1 MNVQILAVHG
11 QGDYQTEYVTL
22 RVLDDCDLGKYQ
34 LCDST
39 YTAENTVSNR
49 LRHVYWFPDKQV
61 VKGDLIALWTKPGKE
76 TTGKTRDGH
85 TIHHF
90 YWDLKTAV
98 WNNDGDAAVLQR
110 LANWSLFPVKR

>member
-39 YTAENTVSNR
+39 YTA
-49 LRHVYWFPDKQV
+49 
-61 VKGDLIALWTKPGKE
+61 
-76 TTGKTRDGH
+76 
-85 TIHHF
+85 
-90 YWDLKTAV
+90 
-98 WNNDGDAAVLQR
+98 
-110 LANWSLFPVKR
+110 